1 MFSFF
6 KKLFSLPDL
15 QKLLQ
20 EGAAIV
26 DVRTPQEFKSGHPK
40 GAINIPLDTIA
51 SRADSLKKYP
61 HVIVCCA
68 SGMRSG
74 QAKSILEKKGF
85 PSVTNAGSWYNVAR
99 FVGQE

>member
-6 KKLFSLPDL
+6 KKLFSTPDL

-26 DVRTPQEFKSGHPK
+26 DVRTPQEFKSGHAK
-40 GAINIPLDTIA
+40 GAMNIPLDAIA
-51 SRADSLKKYP
+51 SNADSLKKYS
-61 HVIVCCA
+61 HIIVCCA

-85 PSVTNAGSWYNVAR
+85 TNVTNGGSWYNVAKI
-99 FVGQE
+99 VGQE